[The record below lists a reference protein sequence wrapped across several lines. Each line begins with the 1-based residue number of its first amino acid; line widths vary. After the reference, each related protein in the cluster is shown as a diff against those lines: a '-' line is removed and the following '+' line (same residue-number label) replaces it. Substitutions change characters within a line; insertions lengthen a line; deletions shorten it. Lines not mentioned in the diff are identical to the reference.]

1 MISWEFSE
9 NFQKKLL
16 QWLSSFLLFRAAQK
30 RKKKKLPEPINIQV
44 LQPHTC
50 YFTVKNIL
58 RRCFPEHFPKISEN
72 VCFQNTPGRL
82 FLGKH
87 MKHVVCH
94 ASHSMHVEI
103 ILKICRL
110 PH

>member
-30 RKKKKLPEPINIQV
+30 RKKNCQNLSIFKFFNRIPATL
-44 LQPHTC
+44 L
-50 YFTVKNIL
+50 L
-58 RRCFPEHFPKISEN
+58 KIFCADVSLNTFRKFSEN

-103 ILKICRL
+103 ILKIYKL